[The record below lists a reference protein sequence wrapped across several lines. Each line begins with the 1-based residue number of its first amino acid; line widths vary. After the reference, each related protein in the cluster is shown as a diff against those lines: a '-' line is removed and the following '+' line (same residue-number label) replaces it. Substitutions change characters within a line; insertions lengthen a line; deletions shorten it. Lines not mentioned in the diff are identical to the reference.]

1 MSATPDNTLAD
12 PEQLI
17 ADLRRRLAEHE
28 AELTQ
33 AFGQLATCQIT
44 AMMPPSALPHIELFE
59 YKSPSGG
66 RCADGL
72 ASRGL
77 LFEPGRG

>member
-1 MSATPDNTLAD
+1 MSVTPDNTLAD

-33 AFGQLATCQIT
+33 ALGQLAIVT
-44 AMMPPSALPHIELFE
+44 FN
-59 YKSPSGG
+59 SGT
-66 RCADGL
+66 R
-72 ASRGL
+72 SR
-77 LFEPGRG
+77 R